1 MLKGI
6 DTINNILNKFLQE
19 CGYDDIR
26 VKEDTDFCYYPT
38 SQIIGYSFLCSKQSN
53 DLFLEFIQG
62 LNPLVTFDIF
72 LWSFLHELG
81 HHETYDDLEDEE
93 IMYSYDMKA
102 LINAAYVNDK
112 EHIAMLSKDYFN
124 LPDEYAATM
133 WAVNF
138 ANKNIDKL
146 WALWQKLQP
155 AIMNF
160 YMCNN
165 ITED

>member
-1 MLKGI
+1 
-6 DTINNILNKFLQE
+6 
-19 CGYDDIR
+19 
-26 VKEDTDFCYYPT
+26 
-38 SQIIGYSFLCSKQSN
+38 
-53 DLFLEFIQG
+53 
-62 LNPLVTFDIF
+62 
-72 LWSFLHELG
+72 
-81 HHETYDDLEDEE
+81 
-93 IMYSYDMKA
+93 MKA

-146 WALWQKLQP
+146 WTLRQKLQP